1 MFPVRRIPWLVAIVS
16 LLALVVAVA
25 GPAGA
30 ATGSVQLAPRA
41 KSVALGVA
49 VDVPVTVSL
58 ICDEGFDSGIVDVFV
73 QQSRDNTLVVGESQS
88 APFACTGETQ
98 NVTVRVGGSGVF
110 RPGLALANATVLEC
124 VGSGVNRTCSFTDI
138 STSREIR
145 ILGGV

>member
-1 MFPVRRIPWLVAIVS
+1 MGVLMFRVRRIPWLVAIVS
-16 LLALVVAVA
+16 LLAILVAVA

-41 KSVALGVA
+41 RSVALGVA
-49 VDVPVTVSL
+49 LDVPVTVSL
-58 ICDEGFDSGIVDVFV
+58 TCDEGFDSGSVDVV
-73 QQSRDNTLVVGESQS
+73 VTQSLVRGRGES

-98 NVTVRVGGSGVF
+98 NLTVRVFGGVF
-110 RPGLALANATVLEC
+110 RPGSALASAELLEC
-124 VGSGVNRTCSFTDI
+124 VGSGITRACLFTDI